1 MMSNSAKALPMK
13 NSLRLGLLAI
23 TSLATIALGYNMYS
37 LWQAETLWGHRPLF
51 FFLAAWASIV
61 LLFWKKYTCHPKGL
75 RCLGLG
81 TLSGVLLALSF
92 PPFPTTILVFIAWA
106 PILLI
111 EYEVAKER
119 ADPSIL
125 QSFNPSILPYTYHA
139 FVLWNILV
147 TWWVGNTAFIAGIVA
162 IWLNAWFMYVPIWFF
177 HKTRQYLPK
186 TGYLSFVA
194 YWLSFEFLHL
204 NWEIS
209 WSWLTLGNAF
219 AQFPEAVQWYEYT
232 GVFGGSLWVV
242 AVNVLV
248 FKLLEKMEFRF
259 SPKAAWQQGWSLW
272 RIKLLVLVPIAVS
285 LIWYFNEKDKG
296 RDVEVAVVQ
305 PNFEPHYEKFNI
317 PDKEQ
322 MERFIRLSEQVVTP
336 NTKYVVW
343 PETAFDGIRTD
354 EMENHPAMRV
364 AKQFVEKHPGV
375 KLVTGVSAYKV
386 FREGEPHTRNTRT
399 IERANGNTFFV
410 EVYNAALQL
419 EAGQDSIPFYIKS
432 KLVPG
437 AEILPY
443 HEVLFFLKPIVD
455 QLDGSVE
462 GHGIQKYREAFP
474 SSDGRVAPSICYE
487 SVFGDYNGGYVRA
500 GAEAT
505 FIMTNDGWWDDSGGH
520 KQHLAFARLRAVETR
535 RSIARSANTG
545 TSCFI
550 NQRGD
555 VQQPTEYEVEATIRQ
570 NIKFN
575 DRITFYVRWGDMIAR
590 FALFTTFLLLT
601 NLLVK
606 KLKQRSERKTT
617 T

>member
-1 MMSNSAKALPMK
+1 M
-13 NSLRLGLLAI
+13 
-23 TSLATIALGYNMYS
+23 
-37 LWQAETLWGHRPLF
+37 
-51 FFLAAWASIV
+51 
-61 LLFWKKYTCHPKGL
+61 
-75 RCLGLG
+75 
-81 TLSGVLLALSF
+81 
-92 PPFPTTILVFIAWA
+92 
-106 PILLI
+106 
-111 EYEVAKER
+111 
-119 ADPSIL
+119 
-125 QSFNPSILPYTYHA
+125 
-139 FVLWNILV
+139 
-147 TWWVGNTAFIAGIVA
+147 GNTAFIAGIVA

-219 AQFPEAVQWYEYT
+219 AQFPQAVQWYEYT
-232 GVFGGSLWVV
+232 GVFGGSLWVM
-242 AVNVLV
+242 AANVLV

-259 SPKAAWQQGWSLW
+259 SPKAALAQGWNFW

-285 LIWYFNEKDKG
+285 LVWYFNIQDEG

-317 PDKEQ
+317 PDREQ

-343 PETAFDGIRTD
+343 PETSFDGIRTD
-354 EMENHPAMRV
+354 DMENHPAMQV

-375 KLVTGVSAYKV
+375 KLVTGVSAYKL
-386 FREGEPHTRNTRT
+386 FKDGEPHTRNTRR
-399 IERANGNTFFV
+399 IERGSRTLYL

-474 SSDGRVAPSICYE
+474 SSDGKVAPSICYE

-520 KQHLAFARLRAVETR
+520 RQHLAYARLRAVETR

-590 FALFTTFLLLT
+590 FAFFTTMILLA
-601 NLLVK
+601 NLLAK
-606 KLKQRSERKTT
+606 KLKARAERKAVA
-617 T
+617 